1 MGWRIQPDK
10 SHLSTRFFLLIIL
23 FVLICHFHIQI
34 FPTVPPNTCQ
44 PPTPLAPSLVT
55 SSCWSSHSSAPD
67 PSLAPG
73 TPAPPSPPL
82 RH

>member
-10 SHLSTRFFLLIIL
+10 SHLFPRFFLLIICFNMPL
-23 FVLICHFHIQI
+23 PYSKI

-67 PSLAPG
+67 PSLAAG